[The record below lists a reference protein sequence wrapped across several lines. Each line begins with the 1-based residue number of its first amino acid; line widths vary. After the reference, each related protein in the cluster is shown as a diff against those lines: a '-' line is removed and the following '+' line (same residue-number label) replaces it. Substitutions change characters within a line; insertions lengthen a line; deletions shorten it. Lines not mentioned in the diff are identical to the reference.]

1 MSKIYKLL
9 DILKWSTEFLK
20 KNGIEQARLDA
31 EYLIASVLGKKR
43 LDLYLNYEK
52 PLSIKER
59 EEIKKLLIKRG
70 KNKIPLQYILGYEEF
85 YGYKFEVNENVL
97 IPRPETEL
105 LVEQCLEKIKEIK
118 EPKILDI
125 GTGSGAI
132 AISIAKQRLDTK
144 VLAVDIQEKALEVA
158 KRNKTLNKAENIKFV
173 KSDMFENVNYS
184 EFDLIVSNPPYIK
197 EEEYN
202 QLMAEVKEHEPKSAL
217 LAEENGLYFYINITK
232 NAKYYLKKGGI
243 LAFEIGYNQGKEVKE
258 ILQKNGYEKI
268 RIIKDYSKNDRI
280 IIGEKI

>member
-9 DILKWSTEFLK
+9 DILKWSTEFLT
-20 KNGIEQARLDA
+20 KNEIDHARLDA
-31 EYLIASVLGKKR
+31 EYLIASVLDIKR

-52 PLSIKER
+52 PLGIKER
-59 EEIKKLLIKRG
+59 EEIKELLIKRG
-70 KNKIPLQYILGYEEF
+70 KNKMPLQYILGYEEF

-118 EPKILDI
+118 EPKVLDI

-132 AISIAKQRLDTK
+132 AISIAKQRSDAK
-144 VLAVDIQEKALEVA
+144 VLAVDIQANALEIA
-158 KRNKTLNKAENIKFV
+158 KKNKMKNNAENVKFI
-173 KSDMFENVNYS
+173 KSDMFENINYS
-184 EFDLIVSNPPYIK
+184 QFDLIVSNPPYIK

-202 QLMAEVKEHEPKSAL
+202 ELMPEVKKYEPKSAL
-217 LAEENGLYFYINITK
+217 LAEKNGLYFYINITK
-232 NAKYYLKKGGI
+232 KAKNHLKKGGV

-258 ILQKNGYEKI
+258 ILQENGYEKI
-268 RIIKDYSKNDRI
+268 RLIKDYSKNDRI
-280 IIGEKI
+280 IIGERI

>member
-20 KNGIEQARLDA
+20 NKEIVNARLDA
-31 EYLIASVLGKKR
+31 EYLIASVLNLKR

-52 PLSIKER
+52 PLSIEER

-70 KNKIPLQYILGYEEF
+70 KDKIPLQYILGYEEF

-105 LVEQCLEKIKEIK
+105 LVEQCLENIKGIE

-132 AISIAKQRLDTK
+132 AISIAKQRKDSK
-144 VLAVDIQEKALEVA
+144 VLAVDIEEKALEVA
-158 KRNKTLNKAENIKFV
+158 NKNKIRNNAENVKFI
-173 KSDMFENVNYS
+173 KSDIFEKVEYS
-184 EFDLIVSNPPYIK
+184 KFDLIVSNPPYIK

-202 QLMAEVKEHEPKSAL
+202 ELMTEVKEHEPKSAL

-232 NAKYYLKKGGI
+232 DAKNHLKKGGV
-243 LAFEIGYNQGKEVKE
+243 LAFEIGYNQRKEVKE
-258 ILQKNGYEKI
+258 ILLKNGYEKI
-268 RIIKDYSKNDRI
+268 RVIKDYSKNDRI